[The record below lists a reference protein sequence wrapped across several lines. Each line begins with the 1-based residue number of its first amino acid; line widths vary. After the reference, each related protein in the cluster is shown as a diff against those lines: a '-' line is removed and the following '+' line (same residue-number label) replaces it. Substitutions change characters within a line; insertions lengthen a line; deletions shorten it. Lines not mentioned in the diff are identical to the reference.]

1 MRNRRLATAALVT
14 TLVLGAG
21 VAVAGAGGFDFGRF
35 VEEALRSKSMQLYGI
50 NGPLARSS
58 TRSITAEE
66 ANADPRRLATLAR
79 SLEARVVT
87 HGVGPDVLDMSALWP
102 TDRNPKWLIT
112 CNESGTTDPGLVRI
126 NIATGAVETILSGTT
141 SCDPAHRTPWGTI
154 LFAEEAGGGPNGG
167 RIYELIDPLNTTN
180 VTLDR
185 TTGTFSGGTGA
196 GNFAI
201 RTAIG
206 RLSYEGFAIYP
217 NGVVFFGDEQR
228 PGNGVIGGAYFKFI
242 PAATRALV
250 PSPGSRTRR

>member
-154 LFAEEAGGGPNGG
+154 LFAEEAGVAP
-167 RIYELIDPLNTTN
+167 TA
-180 VTLDR
+180 
-185 TTGTFSGGTGA
+185 A
-196 GNFAI
+196 GS
-201 RTAIG
+201 T
-206 RLSYEGFAIYP
+206 S
-217 NGVVFFGDEQR
+217 
-228 PGNGVIGGAYFKFI
+228 
-242 PAATRALV
+242 
-250 PSPGSRTRR
+250 